1 MTGFK
6 QIKKATPSILT
17 YPTSVTQEKNIKKKK
32 SQITV
37 PGRGNKELD
46 H

>member
-32 SQITV
+32 NPKSLYQGGETK
-37 PGRGNKELD
+37 N
-46 H
+46 